1 MKLRRQTNLAKK
13 ISSATI
19 KEIIKENNK
28 EDKKI
33 ILKTADAEIEVVIK
47 PYISYQERSQMVN
60 DIANNC
66 YDENGDYHP
75 EFFDIAY
82 KIALIEYY
90 TNISTDIKDSVNQM
104 HILCENTNIIEE
116 IEKHT
121 EGSVEQIWLDA
132 KDIVEWRNEQSLK
145 SNAWD
150 DVAYGLL
157 GLLDK
162 LADKLDKMPE
172 MSKEETDKLADLAGK
187 LGNVTEDKII
197 DGILKFHHKEE

>member
-1 MKLRRQTNLAKK
+1 MAKK

-19 KEIIKENNK
+19 DKIIKENKK

-47 PYISYQERSQMVN
+47 PYISCQERTQMVN
-60 DIANNC
+60 DIASEC
-66 YDENGDYHP
+66 YDEIGNYHP

-90 TNISTDIKDSVNQM
+90 TNINTDIKDSVNQM
-104 HILCENTNIIEE
+104 HILSKTTNIIDKIEE
-116 IEKHT
+116 TIGDEA
-121 EGSVEQIWLDA
+121 GDIYCDA
-132 KDIVEWRNEQSLK
+132 KAIITWRNEQSLK

-150 DVAYGLL
+150 DVAYMISGLM
-157 GLLDK
+157 DK

-172 MSKEETDKLADLAGK
+172 TSKEDADKFAALTAK
-187 LGNVTEDKII
+187 LGNMSEDKII
-197 DGILKFHHKEE
+197 DGILKFHNKEN

>member
-1 MKLRRQTNLAKK
+1 MAKK

-19 KEIIKENNK
+19 DKIIKENKK

-47 PYISYQERSQMVN
+47 PYISYQERTQMVN
-60 DIANNC
+60 DIASEC
-66 YDENGDYHP
+66 YDEIGNYHP

-90 TNISTDIKDSVNQM
+90 TNINTDIKDSVNQM
-104 HILCENTNIIEE
+104 HILCENTNLIEE
-116 IEKHT
+116 IVNYVNDC
-121 EGSVEQIWLDA
+121 GQIWNDA
-132 KDIVEWRNEQSLK
+132 HDIIDWRNEQSLK

-150 DVAYGLL
+150 DVAYMIS

-162 LADKLDKMPE
+162 LADRLDKMPE
-172 MSKEETDKLADLAGK
+172 TSKEDADKFAALTAK
-187 LGNVTEDKII
+187 LGNMSEDKII
-197 DGILKFHHKEE
+197 DGILKFHNKEN

>member
-1 MKLRRQTNLAKK
+1 MSKK
-13 ISSATI
+13 ISSKTI
-19 KEIIKENNK
+19 ANIIKANTRENK
-28 EDKKI
+28 TF
-33 ILKTADAEIEVVIK
+33 ILKTSDADIEVIIK
-47 PYISYQERSQMVN
+47 PYISYQERTQMVN

-90 TNISTDIKDSVNQM
+90 TNISTDIKDSVNQI
-104 HILCENTNIIEE
+104 HILCENTNLIEE
-116 IEKHT
+116 IEKYT
-121 EGSVEQIWLDA
+121 EGSVGQIWLDA

-150 DVAYGLL
+150 DVAYGLS

-162 LADKLDKMPE
+162 FADRLDKMPE
-172 MSKEETDKLADLAGK
+172 MSQEELDKFSGLTAK
-187 LGNVTEDKII
+187 LGNMSEDKII
-197 DGILKFHHKEE
+197 DGILKFHNKEN

>member
-1 MKLRRQTNLAKK
+1 MAKK

-19 KEIIKENNK
+19 KEIIKANNK

-47 PYISYQERSQMVN
+47 PYISYQERTQMVN

-90 TNISTDIKDSVNQM
+90 TNINTDIKDSVNQM
-104 HILCENTNIIEE
+104 HILCESTNLIEE
-116 IEKHT
+116 IESFT
-121 EGSVEQIWLDA
+121 EGSVGQIWLDA

-150 DVAYGLL
+150 DVAYGLS

>member
-1 MKLRRQTNLAKK
+1 MAKK

-19 KEIIKENNK
+19 KEIIKENQK
-28 EDKKI
+28 EDKKL
-33 ILKTADAEIEVVIK
+33 ILKTADADIEVVIK
-47 PYISYQERSQMVN
+47 PYISYQERTQMVN

-66 YDENGDYHP
+66 YDENGNYHP

-104 HILCENTNIIEE
+104 HILCESTNLIEE

-121 EGSVEQIWLDA
+121 EGSIGQIWLDA
-132 KDIVEWRNEQSLK
+132 KDIIEWRNEQSLK

-150 DVAYGLL
+150 DVAYGLS

-162 LADKLDKMPE
+162 FADRLDKMPE
-172 MSKEETDKLADLAGK
+172 MSKEETEKLTGLAGK
-187 LGNVTEDKII
+187 LGNIIEDKII
-197 DGILKFHHKEE
+197 DGILKFHNKEE

>member
-1 MKLRRQTNLAKK
+1 MAKK

-19 KEIIKENNK
+19 KEIIKANNK

-33 ILKTADAEIEVVIK
+33 ILKTADAEIEVIIK
-47 PYISYQERSQMVN
+47 PYISYQERTQMVN

-66 YDENGDYHP
+66 YDDNGDYHP

-90 TNISTDIKDSVNQM
+90 TNISTDIKDSVNQI
-104 HILCENTNIIEE
+104 HILCENTNLIEE
-116 IEKHT
+116 IERFV
-121 EGSVEQIWLDA
+121 EGSTQQIWYDA
-132 KDIVEWRNEQSLK
+132 KDIIDWRNEQSLK

-150 DVAYGLL
+150 EVAYMIS

-172 MSKEETDKLADLAGK
+172 MSKEETDKLTGLAGK
-187 LGNVTEDKII
+187 LGNITEDKII
-197 DGILKFHHKEE
+197 DGILKFHNKEE

>member
-1 MKLRRQTNLAKK
+1 MAKK

-28 EDKKI
+28 ADKNI

-47 PYISYQERSQMVN
+47 PYISYQERTQMVN
-60 DIANNC
+60 DIASEC
-66 YDENGDYHP
+66 YDEIGNYHP

-82 KIALIEYY
+82 KIALIEHY

-104 HILCENTNIIEE
+104 HILCETTNLIEE
-116 IEKHT
+116 IENLI
-121 EGSVEQIWLDA
+121 GDSVRQIWYDA
-132 KDIVEWRNEQSLK
+132 KDVVNWRNEQSLK

-150 DVAYGLL
+150 DVAYMIS

-162 LADKLDKMPE
+162 LADRLDKMPE
-172 MSKEETDKLADLAGK
+172 TSKEDADKFAALTAK
-187 LGNVTEDKII
+187 LGNMSEDKII
-197 DGILKFHHKEE
+197 DGILKFHNKEN

>member
-1 MKLRRQTNLAKK
+1 MSKK
-13 ISSATI
+13 ISSKTI
-19 KEIIKENNK
+19 DAIIKENKKENK
-28 EDKKI
+28 TL

-47 PYISYQERSQMVN
+47 PYISYQERTQMVN

-90 TNISTDIKDSVNQM
+90 TNINTDVQDSVNQM
-104 HILCENTNIIEE
+104 HILCESTNVIEE
-116 IEKHT
+116 IERFT
-121 EGSVEQIWLDA
+121 EGSVQQIWLDA
-132 KDIVEWRNEQSLK
+132 KDIIEWRNEQSLK

-150 DVAYGLL
+150 DVAYMIS

-162 LADKLDKMPE
+162 LADRLDKMPE
-172 MSKEETDKLADLAGK
+172 MSKEEADKLIGLAGK
-187 LGNVTEDKII
+187 LGNITEDKVI

>member
-1 MKLRRQTNLAKK
+1 MAKK

-47 PYISYQERSQMVN
+47 PYISYQERTQMVN
-60 DIANNC
+60 DIASNC
-66 YDENGDYHP
+66 YDENGIYHP

-104 HILCENTNIIEE
+104 HILCETTNLVEE
-116 IEKHT
+116 IESLL
-121 EGSVEQIWLDA
+121 GDSVRQIWYDA
-132 KDIVEWRNEQSLK
+132 KDIINWRNEQSLK

-150 DVAYGLL
+150 EVAYYLS

-162 LADKLDKMPE
+162 LADRLDKMPE
-172 MSKEETDKLADLAGK
+172 PNQEEATKLVGLAGK
-187 LGNVTEDKII
+187 LGNISEDKII
-197 DGILKFHHKEE
+197 DGILKFHNKEN

>member
-1 MKLRRQTNLAKK
+1 MSKK
-13 ISSATI
+13 ISSKTI
-19 KEIIKENNK
+19 TNIIKANIRENK
-28 EDKKI
+28 TL
-33 ILKTADAEIEVVIK
+33 ILKTSDADIEVIIK
-47 PYISYQERSQMVN
+47 SYISYQERTQMVN

-90 TNISTDIKDSVNQM
+90 TNISTDIKDSVNQI
-104 HILCENTNIIEE
+104 HILCENTNLIEE
-116 IEKHT
+116 IEKYT
-121 EGSVEQIWLDA
+121 EGSVGQIWLDA

-150 DVAYGLL
+150 DVAYGLS

-162 LADKLDKMPE
+162 LADRLDKMPE
-172 MSKEETDKLADLAGK
+172 TSKEDADKFTALTAK
-187 LGNVTEDKII
+187 LGNMTEDKII
-197 DGILKFHHKEE
+197 DGILKFHNKEN

>member
-1 MKLRRQTNLAKK
+1 MSKK
-13 ISSATI
+13 ISSKTI
-19 KEIIKENNK
+19 TNIIKANTRENK
-28 EDKKI
+28 TL
-33 ILKTADAEIEVVIK
+33 ILKTSDADIEVIIK
-47 PYISYQERSQMVN
+47 PYISYQERTQMVN

-90 TNISTDIKDSVNQM
+90 TNISTDIKDSVNQI
-104 HILCENTNIIEE
+104 HILCENTNLIEE

-132 KDIVEWRNEQSLK
+132 KDIIEWRNEQSLK

-150 DVAYGLL
+150 DVAYGLSV
-157 GLLDK
+157 LLDK
-162 LADKLDKMPE
+162 FADRLDKMPE
-172 MSKEETDKLADLAGK
+172 MSQEKLDKFSGLTAK
-187 LGNVTEDKII
+187 LGNMSEDKII
-197 DGILKFHHKEE
+197 DGILKFHNKEN

>member
-1 MKLRRQTNLAKK
+1 MAKK

-19 KEIIKENNK
+19 KEIIKENQK
-28 EDKKI
+28 EDKKL
-33 ILKTADAEIEVVIK
+33 ILKTADADIEVIIK
-47 PYISYQERSQMVN
+47 PYISYQERTQMVN

-90 TNISTDIKDSVNQM
+90 TNISTDIKDSVNQI
-104 HILCENTNIIEE
+104 HILCENTNHIEE

-121 EGSVEQIWLDA
+121 EGSVEKIWLDA
-132 KDIVEWRNEQSLK
+132 KDIIDWRNEQSLK
-145 SNAWD
+145 SNALD
-150 DVAYGLL
+150 DVAYMIS

-162 LADKLDKMPE
+162 LADRLDKMPE
-172 MSKEETDKLADLAGK
+172 MSKEETEKLTGLVGK
-187 LGNVTEDKII
+187 LGNVTDEKII
-197 DGILKFHHKEE
+197 DGILKFHNKEN

>member
-1 MKLRRQTNLAKK
+1 MSKK
-13 ISSATI
+13 ISSKTI
-19 KEIIKENNK
+19 ANIIKANTRENK
-28 EDKKI
+28 TF
-33 ILKTADAEIEVVIK
+33 ILKTSDADIEVIIK
-47 PYISYQERSQMVN
+47 PYVSYQERTQMVN

-104 HILCENTNIIEE
+104 HILCENTNLIEE

-121 EGSVEQIWLDA
+121 EGSVGQIWLDA

-150 DVAYGLL
+150 DVAYGRS

-162 LADKLDKMPE
+162 FADRLDKMPE
-172 MSKEETDKLADLAGK
+172 MSKEETEKLTGLVGK
-187 LGNVTEDKII
+187 LGNVTDEKIM

>member
-1 MKLRRQTNLAKK
+1 MAKK

-19 KEIIKENNK
+19 KEIIKANNK

-47 PYISYQERSQMVN
+47 PYISYQERTQMVN

-90 TNISTDIKDSVNQM
+90 TNISTDIKDSVNQI
-104 HILCENTNIIEE
+104 HILCENTNLIEE
-116 IEKHT
+116 IERFT
-121 EGSVEQIWLDA
+121 EGSTQQIWYDA
-132 KDIVEWRNEQSLK
+132 KDIVDWRNEQSLK

-150 DVAYGLL
+150 DVAYMIS

-162 LADKLDKMPE
+162 LADRLDKMPE
-172 MSKEETDKLADLAGK
+172 MSQEEKSKFAGLTDKL
-187 LGNVTEDKII
+187 GNMTEDKII
-197 DGILKFHHKEE
+197 EGILKFHNKDN

>member
-1 MKLRRQTNLAKK
+1 MAKK

-19 KEIIKENNK
+19 KEIIKENAKENK
-28 EDKKI
+28 TH
-33 ILKTADAEIEVVIK
+33 ILKTADADIEVVIK
-47 PYISYQERSQMVN
+47 PYISYQERTQMVN

-66 YDENGDYHP
+66 YDENGDYHS

-104 HILCENTNIIEE
+104 HILCENTNLIEE
-116 IEKHT
+116 IEKYT
-121 EGSVEQIWLDA
+121 EGSVGQIWLDA

-150 DVAYGLL
+150 DVAYGLS

-162 LADKLDKMPE
+162 FADRLDKMPE
-172 MSKEETDKLADLAGK
+172 ISKEEADKLTGLAGK

-197 DGILKFHHKEE
+197 DGILKFHNKEE

>member
-1 MKLRRQTNLAKK
+1 
-13 ISSATI
+13 
-19 KEIIKENNK
+19 
-28 EDKKI
+28 
-33 ILKTADAEIEVVIK
+33 
-47 PYISYQERSQMVN
+47 MVN

-90 TNISTDIKDSVNQM
+90 TNISTDIKDSVNQI
-104 HILCENTNIIEE
+104 HILCENTNLIEE
-116 IEKHT
+116 IEKYT
-121 EGSVEQIWLDA
+121 EGSVGQIWLDA

-150 DVAYGLL
+150 DVAYGLS

-162 LADKLDKMPE
+162 LADRLDKMPE
-172 MSKEETDKLADLAGK
+172 ISKEELDKFSGLTAK
-187 LGNVTEDKII
+187 LGNMSEDKTI
-197 DGILKFHHKEE
+197 DGILKFHNKDN

>member
-1 MKLRRQTNLAKK
+1 MAKK

-19 KEIIKENNK
+19 DKIIKENKK

-47 PYISYQERSQMVN
+47 PYISYQERTQMVN
-60 DIANNC
+60 DIASEC
-66 YDENGDYHP
+66 YDENGIYHP

-82 KIALIEYY
+82 KIALIEHY
-90 TNISTDIKDSVNQM
+90 TNINTDIKDAVNQM
-104 HILCENTNIIEE
+104 HILCESTNLIEE
-116 IEKHT
+116 IVNYVNDC
-121 EGSVEQIWLDA
+121 GQIWNDA
-132 KDIVEWRNEQSLK
+132 HDIIDWRKEQSLK

-150 DVAYGLL
+150 DVACMIS

-172 MSKEETDKLADLAGK
+172 TSKENADKFAALTAK
-187 LGNVTEDKII
+187 LGNITEDKII
-197 DGILKFHHKEE
+197 DGILKFHNKEN

>member
-1 MKLRRQTNLAKK
+1 MAKK

-47 PYISYQERSQMVN
+47 PYISYQERTQMVN

-66 YDENGDYHP
+66 YDENGTYHP

-82 KIALIEYY
+82 KLSLIEHY
-90 TNISTDIKDSVNQM
+90 TNINTDIKDSVNQI
-104 HILCENTNIIEE
+104 HILFESTNLIEE
-116 IEKHT
+116 IENLI
-121 EGSVEQIWLDA
+121 GDSVRQIWYDA
-132 KDIVEWRNEQSLK
+132 KDVVNWRNEQSLK

-150 DVAYGLL
+150 DVAYMIS

-162 LADKLDKMPE
+162 LADRLDKMPE
-172 MSKEETDKLADLAGK
+172 TSKEDADKFTALTAK
-187 LGNVTEDKII
+187 LGNMSEDKII
-197 DGILKFHHKEE
+197 DGILKFHSKEN

>member
-1 MKLRRQTNLAKK
+1 MAKK

-19 KEIIKENNK
+19 KEIIKANNK

-33 ILKTADAEIEVVIK
+33 ILKTADAEIEVIIK

-60 DIANNC
+60 DFANNC
-66 YDENGDYHP
+66 YDEIGDYHP

-90 TNISTDIKDSVNQM
+90 TNISTDIKDSVNQI
-104 HILCENTNIIEE
+104 HILCENTNLIEE
-116 IEKHT
+116 IERFV
-121 EGSVEQIWLDA
+121 EGSTQQIWYDA
-132 KDIVEWRNEQSLK
+132 KDIIDWRNEQSLK

-150 DVAYGLL
+150 EVAYMIS

-162 LADKLDKMPE
+162 LADRLDKMPE
-172 MSKEETDKLADLAGK
+172 MSKEETEKLTGLVGK
-187 LGNVTEDKII
+187 LGNVTDEKII
-197 DGILKFHHKEE
+197 DGILKFHNKEE

>member
-1 MKLRRQTNLAKK
+1 MAKK

-19 KEIIKENNK
+19 KEIIKANNK

-47 PYISYQERSQMVN
+47 PYISYQERTQMVN

-104 HILCENTNIIEE
+104 HILCESTNLIEE
-116 IEKHT
+116 IEKYT

-132 KDIVEWRNEQSLK
+132 KDIIEWRNEQSLK

-150 DVAYGLL
+150 DVAYGLS

-162 LADKLDKMPE
+162 FADRLDKMPE
-172 MSKEETDKLADLAGK
+172 MSKEEADKLTGLAGK
-187 LGNVTEDKII
+187 LGNITEDKII
-197 DGILKFHHKEE
+197 DGILKFHNKEE

>member
-1 MKLRRQTNLAKK
+1 MAKK

-19 KEIIKENNK
+19 KEIIKANNK

-33 ILKTADAEIEVVIK
+33 ILKTADAEIEVIIK
-47 PYISYQERSQMVN
+47 PYISYQERTQMVN

-66 YDENGDYHP
+66 YDDNGDYHP

-90 TNISTDIKDSVNQM
+90 TNISTDIKDSVNQI
-104 HILCENTNIIEE
+104 HILCENTKLIEE
-116 IEKHT
+116 IERFV
-121 EGSVEQIWLDA
+121 EGSTQQIWYDA
-132 KDIVEWRNEQSLK
+132 KDIIDWRNEQSLK

-150 DVAYGLL
+150 EVAYMMS

-162 LADKLDKMPE
+162 LADRLDKMPE
-172 MSKEETDKLADLAGK
+172 MSKEETEKLTGLVGK
-187 LGNVTEDKII
+187 LGNVTDEKII
-197 DGILKFHHKEE
+197 DGILKFHNKEE